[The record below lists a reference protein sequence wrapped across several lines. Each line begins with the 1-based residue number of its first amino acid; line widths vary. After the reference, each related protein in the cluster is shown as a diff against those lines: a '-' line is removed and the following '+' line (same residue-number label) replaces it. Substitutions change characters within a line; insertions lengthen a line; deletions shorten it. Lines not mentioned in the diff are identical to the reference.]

1 MSLRSFSKDAKENK
15 AEEKEKSEQTA
26 QPVEN
31 AEAPKEEAAPK
42 KEYQDEFTIK
52 SAKLAAL
59 KSQKPNLSSN
69 EEKPKEEAEK
79 PEEQAGED
87 VSASAVPQEE
97 SKSESESTEVKK
109 TERIM
114 NVQLPPEEDVY
125 GDLVYVLE
133 YSDAVYIPEESKN
146 KIYELYVEKHWDTK
160 RISKTMKIAED
171 RVRAVIKLRD
181 RHQKFID
188 QGRYNKKFVDVC
200 SEVNCCRFVDY

>member
-1 MSLRSFSKDAKENK
+1 MK
-15 AEEKEKSEQTA
+15 
-26 QPVEN
+26 
-31 AEAPKEEAAPK
+31 
-42 KEYQDEFTIK
+42 
-52 SAKLAAL
+52 
-59 KSQKPNLSSN
+59 NL
-69 EEKPKEEAEK
+69 
-79 PEEQAGED
+79 
-87 VSASAVPQEE
+87 VSACKAKVMNNNGEE
-97 SKSESESTEVKK
+97 TINTTLLTVLGIVIVSLFMYLVVSKAREAMSQSGNTISD
-109 TERIM
+109 ISNQIL